1 MLDPLMVRL
10 IAPPINSL
18 GRTLAERGVTANSIT
33 VLGFSLGLCAL
44 PAMAMHAPTV
54 ALAFIVLNR
63 IFDGLDGAVARASSP
78 TDFGAYLDIVLDFIF
93 YAAVVVGF
101 ALLDED
107 NTVIALL
114 LLASF
119 IGTGTSFLGYAIVA
133 AKRGVETATRG
144 QKSFFYSGG
153 LAEGTETILFFGVIC
168 LQPDWFVTASVIF
181 MTLCW
186 ITVGMRIAQAYVAFG
201 RGK

>member
-18 GRTLAERGVTANSIT
+18 GRTLAERGMTANSVTIT
-33 VLGFSLGLCAL
+33 GFILGLCAL
-44 PAMAMHAPTV
+44 PALALQAPSV
-54 ALAFIVLNR
+54 ALMFIVLNR
-63 IFDGLDGAVARASSP
+63 IADGLDGAVARASVT

-93 YAAVVVGF
+93 YASVVVGF
-101 ALLDED
+101 ALWDED
-107 NTVIALL
+107 NAIIAML

-119 IGTGTSFLGYAIVA
+119 IGTGTSFLGYAILA
-133 AKRGVETATRG
+133 AKRGMETTTRG

-153 LAEGTETILFFGVIC
+153 LVEGTETILFFGIIC
-168 LQPDWFVTASVIF
+168 LQPDWFVPASVAF

-186 ITVGMRIAQAYVAFG
+186 ITVGMRIYQAYAIFG
-201 RGK
+201 RMK